1 MRPFRAFDEFRPPD
15 GSRRLLEGLDWTR
28 PWAEASKGAGVSLCL
43 AVTGDVGPEWF
54 ENYFSWLEAEA
65 DPETGLWRRGVEA
78 PPIEKLGGT
87 YSTAR
92 SSRGS
97 GGRFR
102 TRAGYMVELGRAQ
115 LKFRDVLNLS
125 TGSVVELGRQTSEP
139 VDIMV
144 NGALLAS
151 GEVVVVDDHF
161 AVRITKLLNR
171 VERLKR
177 VL

>member
-1 MRPFRAFDEFRPPD
+1 MTFDENTTNEDRGVAVAEPTQAVEGAEPD
-15 GSRRLLEGLDWTR
+15 MESSSLLEDLVVGGNQSGNLDM
-28 PWAEASKGAGVSLCL
+28 LL
-43 AVTGDVGPEWF
+43 DV
-54 ENYFSWLEAEA
+54 NLKI
-65 DPETGLWRRGVEA
+65 T
-78 PPIEKLGGT
+78 
-87 YSTAR
+87 
-92 SSRGS
+92 
-97 GGRFR
+97 
-102 TRAGYMVELGRAQ
+102 VELGRAQ

-139 VDIMV
+139 VDILV

>member
-1 MRPFRAFDEFRPPD
+1 MTIDENTIPEGQSVAVAEPD
-15 GSRRLLEGLDWTR
+15 IEAGGATADEESNSLLSD
-28 PWAEASKGAGVSLCL
+28 
-43 AVTGDVGPEWF
+43 
-54 ENYFSWLEAEA
+54 LEAEV
-65 DPETGLWRRGVEA
+65 GEA
-78 PPIEKLGGT
+78 ANLDMLLDVNLKI
-87 YSTAR
+87 S
-92 SSRGS
+92 
-97 GGRFR
+97 
-102 TRAGYMVELGRAQ
+102 VELGRAQ

-125 TGSVVELGRQTSEP
+125 AGSVVELGRQTSEP

-144 NGALLAS
+144 NGALLAA

>member
-1 MRPFRAFDEFRPPD
+1 MTTEDTNVHTGQDSAVATSTDRQANLDAE
-15 GSRRLLEGLDWTR
+15 SSALLDDLGAEVSDSANLDLLLDVNL
-28 PWAEASKGAGVSLCL
+28 K
-43 AVTGDVGPEWF
+43 VT
-54 ENYFSWLEAEA
+54 
-65 DPETGLWRRGVEA
+65 
-78 PPIEKLGGT
+78 
-87 YSTAR
+87 
-92 SSRGS
+92 
-97 GGRFR
+97 
-102 TRAGYMVELGRAQ
+102 VELGRTR

-125 TGSVVELGRQTSEP
+125 NGSVIELARQTSEP

-144 NGALLAS
+144 NGALLAT

>member
-1 MRPFRAFDEFRPPD
+1 MSFDENTTGQEHGTAVAEGAPAD
-15 GSRRLLEGLDWTR
+15 AESNSLLQDLGAEISQTGNLDM
-28 PWAEASKGAGVSLCL
+28 LL
-43 AVTGDVGPEWF
+43 DV
-54 ENYFSWLEAEA
+54 NLKI
-65 DPETGLWRRGVEA
+65 T
-78 PPIEKLGGT
+78 
-87 YSTAR
+87 
-92 SSRGS
+92 
-97 GGRFR
+97 
-102 TRAGYMVELGRAQ
+102 VELGRAE

-139 VDIMV
+139 VDILV

>member
-1 MRPFRAFDEFRPPD
+1 MSDERMDLEAAGGAVGTAEAEPDAPD
-15 GSRRLLEGLDWTR
+15 GRADGDRANLDLLM
-28 PWAEASKGAGVSLCL
+28 
-43 AVTGDVGPEWF
+43 DV
-54 ENYFSWLEAEA
+54 
-65 DPETGLWRRGVEA
+65 DM
-78 PPIEKLGGT
+78 KLT
-87 YSTAR
+87 
-92 SSRGS
+92 
-97 GGRFR
+97 
-102 TRAGYMVELGRAQ
+102 VELGRAR

-125 TGSVVELGRQTSEP
+125 AGSVVELAKLTSEP

>member
-1 MRPFRAFDEFRPPD
+1 MSSEERKGDRGGAVGLGDEESSALIAD
-15 GSRRLLEGLDWTR
+15 LGEDAVGAANLDLLLDVNLQI
-28 PWAEASKGAGVSLCL
+28 S
-43 AVTGDVGPEWF
+43 
-54 ENYFSWLEAEA
+54 
-65 DPETGLWRRGVEA
+65 
-78 PPIEKLGGT
+78 
-87 YSTAR
+87 
-92 SSRGS
+92 
-97 GGRFR
+97 
-102 TRAGYMVELGRAQ
+102 VELGRAR

-125 TGSVVELGRQTSEP
+125 SGSVVELARQTSEP

>member
-1 MRPFRAFDEFRPPD
+1 MTFDENTMTED
-15 GSRRLLEGLDWTR
+15 QAVAVAATGAGAGKNVSDAESASLLEDLCTQGNQSGNLDM
-28 PWAEASKGAGVSLCL
+28 LL
-43 AVTGDVGPEWF
+43 DV
-54 ENYFSWLEAEA
+54 NLKI
-65 DPETGLWRRGVEA
+65 T
-78 PPIEKLGGT
+78 
-87 YSTAR
+87 
-92 SSRGS
+92 
-97 GGRFR
+97 
-102 TRAGYMVELGRAQ
+102 VELGRAQ

-139 VDIMV
+139 VDILV

-161 AVRITKLLNR
+161 AVRITKLLDR

>member
-1 MRPFRAFDEFRPPD
+1 MSNEDQLDLGTGTGAETEVATATEPD
-15 GSRRLLEGLDWTR
+15 LDTEVSAEDLGENANLDLLM
-28 PWAEASKGAGVSLCL
+28 
-43 AVTGDVGPEWF
+43 DVDMT
-54 ENYFSWLEAEA
+54 L
-65 DPETGLWRRGVEA
+65 T
-78 PPIEKLGGT
+78 
-87 YSTAR
+87 
-92 SSRGS
+92 
-97 GGRFR
+97 
-102 TRAGYMVELGRAQ
+102 VELGRSR

-125 TGSVVELGRQTSEP
+125 TGSVVELSKLTSEP

-171 VERLKR
+171 IERLKR

>member
-1 MRPFRAFDEFRPPD
+1 MTTEETTILGENGSAQGSAPSSEAVGDDE
-15 GSRRLLEGLDWTR
+15 SNALLEDLALD
-28 PWAEASKGAGVSLCL
+28 
-43 AVTGDVGPEWF
+43 TGDAANLDMLLDV
-54 ENYFSWLEAEA
+54 NLKV
-65 DPETGLWRRGVEA
+65 T
-78 PPIEKLGGT
+78 
-87 YSTAR
+87 
-92 SSRGS
+92 
-97 GGRFR
+97 
-102 TRAGYMVELGRAQ
+102 VELGRSR

-125 TGSVVELGRQTSEP
+125 NGSVVELGRQTSEP

-144 NGALLAS
+144 NGALLAT